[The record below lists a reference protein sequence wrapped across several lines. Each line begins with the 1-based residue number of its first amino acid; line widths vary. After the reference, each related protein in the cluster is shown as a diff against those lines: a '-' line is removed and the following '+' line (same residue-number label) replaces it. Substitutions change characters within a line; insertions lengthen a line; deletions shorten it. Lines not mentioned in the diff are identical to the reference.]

1 MMRVFSD
8 TTSCF
13 YLFSNSVMMVDTF
26 SALQIFCI
34 CSHICQRIL
43 ILLIIQAISAGLSKD
58 NFFPLNPIMHM

>member
-8 TTSCF
+8 STSCF
-13 YLFSNSVMMVDTF
+13 YLFSESIMMVDAF

-34 CSHICQRIL
+34 CSRICQRIL
-43 ILLIIQAISAGLSKD
+43 ILLIIQAMSAGLSKD